1 MNPLFQAAKESMT
14 DEIGLAMGAMSLLF
28 MAIFMGWSA
37 WAYSP
42 SNKARMEAWG
52 TLPFHDDGE

>member
-14 DEIGLAMGAMSLLF
+14 DEVGLLMGLMSLAF

-37 WAYSP
+37 WAYTP
-42 SNKARMEAWG
+42 SRKAQMEAYG
-52 TLPFHDDGE
+52 NLPFLDDGE